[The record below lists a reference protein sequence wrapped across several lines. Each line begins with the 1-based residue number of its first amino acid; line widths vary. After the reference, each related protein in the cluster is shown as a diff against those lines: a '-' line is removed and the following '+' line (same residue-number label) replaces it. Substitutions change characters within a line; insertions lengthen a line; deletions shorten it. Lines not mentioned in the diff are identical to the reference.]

1 MDTWRLDG
9 SISTLSTVATCS
21 LTAAV
26 LVHLW
31 NWTWPTGRNWEVNSS
46 TGNKSQ
52 TLGLLLGLKNLHIC
66 TNFGVKI
73 GISPSFLG
81 LRLCMG
87 TIVCVALPLR
97 LERTIIATSKSC
109 LCRCEGY
116 NTHKH
121 THAHTALIWELD
133 SLRLQVP
140 IKHGTPLKV
149 FQAQDKF
156 LYIAN
161 ITPNYSPPWAC
172 FYSQML
178 HTHTHRFR
186 CRAGAFTYQA

>member
-1 MDTWRLDG
+1 
-9 SISTLSTVATCS
+9 
-21 LTAAV
+21 
-26 LVHLW
+26 
-31 NWTWPTGRNWEVNSS
+31 
-46 TGNKSQ
+46 
-52 TLGLLLGLKNLHIC
+52 
-66 TNFGVKI
+66 
-73 GISPSFLG
+73 
-81 LRLCMG
+81 MG
-87 TIVCVALPLR
+87 TVVCVALPLR

-140 IKHGTPLKV
+140 IKHGAPLKV

-178 HTHTHRFR
+178 HTHTPIQMQGR
-186 CRAGAFTYQA
+186 CIHLPSIDDEFHEVTKMLAHLLTPTTTQIVLRTHSIVHMYTHSHPKI